1 MANNLDSDQG
11 HSGVAQT
18 ANLGSSTSV
27 SSGAGKIFREFKW
40 GLLTLFILMAV
51 VVGLVYDGGHKK
63 KSESAA
69 TNPNQRLDAGLGI
82 GEPVVTTDNNAQ
94 NTTGAGNSAGTN
106 SAPGGSLGGG
116 NSAIVGGVNDAPNR
130 SRAQLLDDGP
140 DAWNPA
146 PIPDQHITRSTR
158 NGAVQPSNG
167 MGGMG
172 ARTTDVNDLENNL
185 GHSGRNQSERENELR
200 RNEPRN
206 QQPAP
211 RALENAAGKIYLVR
225 SGDSLSKIASA
236 NQLGKNGIKLLIE
249 ANKEA
254 LPNPDRLREGMKLR
268 IPAPASAPISA
279 SDSNTRANAN
289 GNNAR
294 ANEVRALNDSRST
307 QSAQAAQGDTYL
319 VQSGDS
325 LERIA
330 RRVLNDGRK
339 WKELMEWNKDKL
351 ADPAKLRAGMTL
363 RIHGAAATPA
373 AAEGV
378 RFQNNPVRAE
388 AEPSVEPPY
397 APEAE
402 VAPIPVSPVSAS
414 RKISLK
420 LYKSER
426 EEQKASGK
434 NALLPEPDNL
444 PNGMLLN

>member
-1 MANNLDSDQG
+1 MASNHLDSDQG
-11 HSGVAQT
+11 LSGVAQT

-69 TNPNQRLDAGLGI
+69 TNPNQRLDAGLGL
-82 GEPVVTTDNNAQ
+82 GEPVVTTDNNAP
-94 NTTGAGNSAGTN
+94 NTTGAGNGAGTN
-106 SAPGGSLGGG
+106 NTPVGGLGGG
-116 NSAIVGGVNDAPNR
+116 NSAIVGGANDAPNR

-158 NGAVQPSNG
+158 NGATPPANNG
-167 MGGMG
+167 VG
-172 ARTTDVNDLENNL
+172 ARASDANELENIR
-185 GHSGRNQSERENELR
+185 HPGRNRPERESDMR
-200 RNEPRN
+200 RGEPRN
-206 QQPAP
+206 PQPAP
-211 RALENAAGKIYLVR
+211 RAPAQESPAGKIYLVK

-268 IPAPASAPISA
+268 IPTLGSTSIQT
-279 SDSNTRANAN
+279 SDSNPRASAN
-289 GNNAR
+289 GNDSH
-294 ANEVRALNDSRST
+294 ANDGRALNDSRS
-307 QSAQAAQGDTYL
+307 AQGDTYV

-339 WKELMEWNKDKL
+339 WKELLEWNKDKL
-351 ADPAKLRAGMTL
+351 ADPTKLRAGMSL
-363 RIHGAAATPA
+363 RIHGGTAASPA
-373 AAEGV
+373 AADGV
-378 RFQNNPVRAE
+378 RYQNNPVRAE
-388 AEPSVEPPY
+388 AESSVEPPF

-414 RKISLK
+414 RKVSLK
-420 LYKSER
+420 IEKSER
-426 EEQKASGK
+426 DVKKSPAK
-434 NALLPEPDNL
+434 NTPLPEPDNL